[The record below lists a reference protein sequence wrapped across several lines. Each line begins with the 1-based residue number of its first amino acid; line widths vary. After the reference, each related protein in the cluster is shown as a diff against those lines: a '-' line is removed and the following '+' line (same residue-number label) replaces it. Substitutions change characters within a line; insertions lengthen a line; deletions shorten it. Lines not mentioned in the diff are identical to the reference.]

1 VRPAPRLLLLAVVS
15 AMSLS
20 ACAAD
25 GRDEVGELRAE
36 LVARSEAENDL
47 AARVELLEEEL
58 AAVGTDVT
66 TATRLDGLEDHLAR
80 LDATLTVLDDRLE
93 DEARTRQA
101 ASEDGELATADLRD
115 TFAALQG
122 TLDELRG
129 ETAELR
135 GETDELRTLYE
146 TLRDRLD
153 RQQLDRPQ
161 PD

>member
-1 VRPAPRLLLLAVVS
+1 VRPAPLLVLLAVVS
-15 AMSLS
+15 AMGLS

-25 GRDEVGELRAE
+25 EHDEVGELRAE
-36 LVARSEAENDL
+36 LVARSEAEIDL
-47 AARVELLEEEL
+47 AARVELLEQEL
-58 AAVGTDVT
+58 AALGSDVT

-93 DEARTRQA
+93 DETRTRQA
-101 ASEDGELATADLRD
+101 ATEDGELATADLRD
-115 TFAALQG
+115 TFAAVQG
-122 TLDELRG
+122 TLD
-129 ETAELR
+129 ELR